1 MHARTIGAVLA
12 VACVLA
18 LAACSERDDK
28 VVAEANNPMIIDK
41 SVSEPPGGT
50 VSPTVAA
57 PGASTAPA
65 ARAGVAPAST
75 KPGALPAAKVGDTLT
90 LTNTKGVPVD
100 VTPVK
105 GVDPAGSSD
114 RYLKPKAG
122 NRYVAIQWKIVS
134 SGDQP
139 ISDTQNFGSR
149 LIGADGQQ
157 FGSSFGETSA
167 GPAFPSSVSIP
178 PGGVRLGFVTY
189 EVPTAAKITTIQLQ
203 ISMMSTNTGQWN
215 A

>member
-1 MHARTIGAVLA
+1 MHTRTIGAVLA
-12 VACVLA
+12 VACTLA
-18 LAACSERDDK
+18 LAACNERDDK
-28 VVAEANNPMIIDK
+28 VVTKANNPTIIDK
-41 SVSEPPGGT
+41 SVSEPPGA

-57 PGASTAPA
+57 PGASAAPA
-65 ARAGVAPAST
+65 TQAAAAPTST
-75 KPGALPAAKVGDTLT
+75 RPSAPPAAKVGDTLT
-90 LTNTKGVPVD
+90 LTNAKGVPVD
-100 VTPVK
+100 VTLVK
-105 GVDPAGSSD
+105 LVDPASSSNQ
-114 RYLKPKAG
+114 YLKPKAG
-122 NRYVAIQWKIVS
+122 NRYVAIQWKIVN

-139 ISDTQNFGSR
+139 ITDTPNFGSH
-149 LIGADGQQ
+149 LIDADGQQ